1 MSHAPNDRAPGPPE
15 LQLPDQPITVR
26 PGTPDY
32 AELHCVSNFS
42 FLRGGSHPQELV
54 AQAQALGYSALAIT
68 DECSLAG
75 VVRAWEETKRS
86 PIHLIIGAELKLS
99 DGPRL
104 LLLAENRE
112 GYARISS
119 AITRARLTSTKGSYR
134 LDSLRFQRD
143 WHDVSAIWLP
153 GAVPDPRE
161 AAWVKDRFGYG
172 WLAIERHLDG
182 DDSERIDK
190 LLELGHRHGL
200 RPVACG
206 DVHYHIP
213 ERRPLQDVLTALR
226 LKTSVDRC
234 GQALLSNGQRYLRR
248 REEIAALYDP
258 AWIAETLRIARRC
271 NFQLEEL
278 RYEYPKALVDEGETP
293 TSQLRKLTEQ
303 GIGRRW
309 PDGPPAKIRAQIE
322 KELRIIAHKEYEAF
336 FLTVEEVVRYA
347 RSRDILCQGRGS
359 AANSAVCYALHIT
372 EVNPEL
378 TDLLFE
384 RFVSIERDEAPDI
397 DVDFEH
403 QRREEVIQHIYD
415 KYGRQHA
422 ALAATV
428 IHYRSRLVLRD
439 VGRALGIAPEL
450 IDRFSTALAWWDGSG
465 KWEERL
471 AELGFDPHSLQIRL
485 WLELARQL
493 KGFPRH
499 LSQHVGGFVISDRPV
514 HELVPM
520 ENAAMPNRSIIQWD
534 KDDLESLGLLKVDVL
549 ALGMLSALR
558 RMLAFMSQREGR
570 RIGLHD
576 IPRED
581 KPTYDMIC
589 EAKTVGVFQ
598 IESRAQMSMLPRLK
612 PRNFYDLVIQI
623 AIVRPGPIQGG
634 MVHPYLK
641 RRKARAE
648 REARS
653 AQGLPLPP
661 EDPALAIRTELIPAI
676 GRTFGVPIFQEQVMQ
691 IVAIAAGFTPGE
703 ADQVRRSMAAWKR
716 SGGLEKYRDKLLTGM
731 AKNGYTAEFAES
743 IYQMILGFGSY
754 GFPESHSA
762 SFAILAYASSWLKC
776 HQPAAFIA
784 GLLDSQPMGFYPPTM
799 LVSEAKKM
807 GVTVLPVCVVESD
820 LESRVQWSRPE
831 DESDK
836 GALRLGFN
844 RVIGFNEEAGLRI
857 MSARAQQPF
866 RDAADL
872 AARARLSRREL
883 DLLAQADA
891 LQSLA
896 GHRNQARWLSLG
908 YTPQADLLAGVPRL
922 EAKLPL
928 PIPSEGAEILSD
940 YRSVGLSLRKHP
952 VALLRPKLDKLKVVP
967 NEKLST
973 LKHGQLLRVAGL
985 TMFRQRPPEAKG
997 VMFITLEDDTGI
1009 VNLVVWAKVLDAHRE
1024 AAVTGG
1030 FLIVG
1035 GEVQRQ
1041 DNVTHVI
1048 ARRIRDYSHWVDG
1061 LPYLSRDF
1069 R

>member
-1 MSHAPNDRAPGPPE
+1 MSRSPEAPEAPE
-15 LQLPDQPITVR
+15 MDLATEVLAVA

-32 AELHCVSNFS
+32 AELHCISNFS
-42 FLRGGSHPQELV
+42 FLRGGSSPQELV
-54 AQAQALGYSALAIT
+54 AQAQALRYSALAIT

-75 VVRAWEETKRS
+75 IVRAWEQAKLQ
-86 PIHLIIGAELKLS
+86 PIHLIFGTTLQLS

-112 GYARISS
+112 GYARISA
-119 AITRARLTSTKGSYR
+119 AITRARLNTTKGSYR
-134 LDSLRFQRD
+134 LSSLDFHRD

-153 GAVPDPRE
+153 GTVPDPRE
-161 AAWVKDRFGYG
+161 AAWVQERFGYG
-172 WLAIERHLDG
+172 WIAIERHLDG
-182 DDSERIDK
+182 DDGARIDHLLK
-190 LLELGHRHGL
+190 LGRQYGL

-206 DVHYHIP
+206 DVHYHSP
-213 ERRPLQDVLTALR
+213 DRRRLQDVLTALR

-234 GQALLSNGQRYLRR
+234 GQALLANGQRHLRR

-258 AWIAETLRIARRC
+258 AWIAETLLIARRC

-278 RYEYPKALVDEGETP
+278 RYEYPKALTPQGITP
-293 TSQLRKLTEQ
+293 TDHLRKLTGE
-303 GIGRRW
+303 GMARRW
-309 PDGPPAKIRAQIE
+309 PQGCPHKVRAQIE
-322 KELRIIAHKEYEAF
+322 RELELIAYKQYEAF
-336 FLTVEEVVRYA
+336 FLTVEDIVRYA
-347 RSRDILCQGRGS
+347 RSQDILCQGRGS
-359 AANSAVCYALHIT
+359 AANSAVCYALGIT

-384 RFVSIERDEAPDI
+384 RFVSRERDEAPDI

-403 QRREEVIQHIYD
+403 QRREEVIQYIYR

-428 IHYRSRLVLRD
+428 IHYRSRLALRD
-439 VGRALGIAPEL
+439 VGRALGVAPET
-450 IDRFSTALAWWDGSG
+450 IDRFGTALAWWDGTE

-471 AELGFDPHSLQIRL
+471 AELGIDPRSAQFRL
-485 WLELARQL
+485 WLSLARQL
-493 KGFPRH
+493 QGFPRH
-499 LSQHVGGFVISDRPV
+499 LSQHVGGFVISERPV

-520 ENAAMPNRSIIQWD
+520 ENAAMKDRSIIEWD

-558 RMLAFMSQREGR
+558 RMLSSVSRREGR
-570 RIGLHD
+570 TFALSD

-581 KPTYDMIC
+581 AATYQMIRD
-589 EAKTVGVFQ
+589 AKTVGVFQ
-598 IESRAQMSMLPRLK
+598 IESRAQMAMLPRLR
-612 PRNFYDLVIQI
+612 PENFYDLVIQI
-623 AIVRPGPIQGG
+623 AIVRPGPIEGG

-641 RRKARAE
+641 ARARRRQE
-648 REARS
+648 PGWEP
-653 AQGLPLPP
+653 QYYGKLQ
-661 EDPALAIRTELIPAI
+661 PALERTLGI
-676 GRTFGVPIFQEQVMQ
+676 PIFQEQVMQ
-691 IVAIAAGFTPGE
+691 IVSIAADFTPGE
-703 ADQVRRSMAAWKR
+703 ADHVRRSMAAWKR
-716 SGGLEKYRDKLLTGM
+716 SGGLEKFEGKLKQGM
-731 AKNGYTAEFAES
+731 AANGYPSDFADS
-743 IYQMILGFGSY
+743 IYKMILGFGSY

-807 GVTVLPVCVVESD
+807 GVTMLPVSVIDSD
-820 LESRVQWSRPE
+820 WDSRLHWQRPE
-831 DESDK
+831 DESDR

-844 RVIGFNEEAGLRI
+844 RICGFNEAAAQRI
-857 MSARAQQPF
+857 MVTRAQRPF

-872 AARARLSRREL
+872 AARARLSRHEL
-883 DLLAQADA
+883 DLLARADA
-891 LQSLA
+891 LQALA

-908 YTPQADLLAGVPRL
+908 YTPQTDLLAAVPRQ
-922 EAKLPL
+922 EAQLSLPM
-928 PIPSEGAEILSD
+928 PSEGAEIISD

-952 VALLRPKLDKLKVVP
+952 VALLRPKLDKLRVTP
-967 NEKLST
+967 NEKLAQ
-973 LKHGQLLRVAGL
+973 LRHGQLLRVAGL

-997 VMFITLEDDTGI
+997 VMFMTLEDETGI

-1030 FLIVG
+1030 FLIIG

-1048 ARRIRDYSHWVDG
+1048 AKRIRDYSHWVEG

>member
-1 MSHAPNDRAPGPPE
+1 MSRGADHPPSPPE
-15 LQLPDQPITVR
+15 MLLPDAPIPVA

-42 FLRGGSHPQELV
+42 FLRGGSHPKELV
-54 AQAQALGYSALAIT
+54 AQAHALGYSALAIT

-75 VVRAWEETKRS
+75 IVRAWEQAKAD
-86 PIHLIIGAELKLS
+86 PIHLIYGTEIQLS

-119 AITRARLTSTKGSYR
+119 AITRARLTQTKGTYR
-134 LDSLRFQRD
+134 LDRLRFQRD
-143 WHDVSAIWLP
+143 WHDVAAIWLP
-153 GAVPDPRE
+153 GAVPDPHE
-161 AAWVKDRFGYG
+161 AAWIQDRFGYG
-172 WLAIERHLDG
+172 WIAIERHLGG
-182 DDSERIDK
+182 DDGARIDR
-190 LLELGHRHGL
+190 LLEIGHRHGL

-206 DVHYHIP
+206 DVHYHVP

-226 LKTSVDRC
+226 LKTTVDRC
-234 GQALLSNGQRYLRR
+234 GQALLSNGQRHLRR
-248 REEIAALYDP
+248 REEISGLYDP
-258 AWIAETLRIARRC
+258 AWMAETMRIARRC

-278 RYEYPKALVDEGETP
+278 RYEYPKALVDAGETP
-293 TSQLRKLTEQ
+293 ASQLRKLTER
-303 GIGRRW
+303 GMAERW
-309 PDGPPAKIRAQIE
+309 PQGVPPAVREQIE
-322 KELRIIAHKEYEAF
+322 KELRVIAYKRYEAF
-336 FLTVEEVVRYA
+336 FLTVEEIVRFA
-347 RSRDILCQGRGS
+347 RSQEILCQGRGS
-359 AANSAVCYALHIT
+359 AANSAVCYALGIT
-372 EVNPEL
+372 EVRPEQGN
-378 TDLLFE
+378 LLFE

-403 QRREEVIQHIYD
+403 QRREEVIQHVYR
-415 KYGRQHA
+415 KYGRQHTA
-422 ALAATV
+422 IAATV

-439 VGRALGIAPEL
+439 VGHALGIAAEL
-450 IDRFSTALAWWDGSG
+450 IDRFGTALAWWDKSTQ
-465 KWEERL
+465 WEERMT
-471 AELGFDPHSLQIRL
+471 ELGFDPGSLQIRL
-485 WLELARQL
+485 WLELSRQL

-549 ALGMLSALR
+549 ALGMLTALR
-558 RMLAFMSQREGR
+558 RMFGFVSQRKGQAF
-570 RIGLHD
+570 GLKH
-576 IPRED
+576 IEPED
-581 KPTYDMIC
+581 GATYEMIC
-589 EAKTVGVFQ
+589 AARTLGVFQ

-612 PRNFYDLVIQI
+612 PKTFYDLVIQI

-641 RRKARAE
+641 RRMARE
-648 REARS
+648 QPDYYRDE
-653 AQGLPLPP
+653 LK
-661 EDPALAIRTELIPAI
+661 PALERTY
-676 GRTFGVPIFQEQVMQ
+676 GVPIFQEQVMQ
-691 IVAIAAGFTPGE
+691 IVSIAAGFTPGE

-716 SGGLEKYRDKLLTGM
+716 SGGLEKYHDKLVAGM
-731 AKNGYTAEFAES
+731 TARNYPAEFAEK
-743 IYQMILGFGSY
+743 IYEMIKGFGSY

-762 SFAILAYASSWLKC
+762 SFAILAYASSYLKC

-799 LVSEAKKM
+799 LVSEARKM
-807 GVTVLPVCVVESD
+807 GVTVRPVSVIDSD
-820 LESRVQWSRPE
+820 WDSRVEE
-831 DESDK
+831 DGSEH
-836 GALRLGFN
+836 GVLQLGFN
-844 RVIGFNEEAGLRI
+844 RIHGFSEDAGRRI
-857 MSARAQQPF
+857 MAMRAQRPF
-866 RDAADL
+866 RDSADL

-883 DLLAQADA
+883 DLLAGADA
-891 LQSLA
+891 LQPLA
-896 GHRNQARWLSLG
+896 GQRNQARWLSLG
-908 YTPQADLLAGVPRL
+908 YTPQNDLLAHIPRP
-922 EAKLPL
+922 EAQLSLPL
-928 PIPSEGAEILSD
+928 PSEGEEILSD
-940 YRSVGLSLRKHP
+940 YRATGLSLRKHP
-952 VALLRPKLDKLKVVP
+952 VALLRAKLDQLKVVP
-967 NEKLST
+967 NGKLSD

-1009 VNLVVWAKVLDAHRE
+1009 VNLVVWSKVLEAHRE

-1041 DNVTHVI
+1041 DGVTHVI
-1048 ARRIRDYSHWVDG
+1048 ARRIRDYSHWVEG

>member
-1 MSHAPNDRAPGPPE
+1 MSRGADHPPSAPE
-15 LQLPDQPITVR
+15 MMLPDAPVPVA

-42 FLRGGSHPQELV
+42 FLRGGSHPKELV

-75 VVRAWEETKRS
+75 IVRAWEQAKQT
-86 PIHLIIGAELKLS
+86 PIHLIYGTELQLS

-104 LLLAENRE
+104 LLLAESRE

-119 AITRARLTSTKGSYR
+119 AITRARLTQTKGTYR

-153 GAVPDPRE
+153 GPRPDPRE
-161 AAWVKDRFGYG
+161 AAWIQDRFGYG
-172 WLAIERHLDG
+172 WIAIERHLDG
-182 DDSERIDK
+182 DDGERIDS

-200 RPVACG
+200 QPVACG
-206 DVHYHIP
+206 DVHYHVP

-226 LKTSVDRC
+226 LKTTVARC

-258 AWIAETLRIARRC
+258 AWIAETMRIARRC
-271 NFQLEEL
+271 NFDLKEL
-278 RYEYPKALVDEGETP
+278 SYEYPDELVPAGETQ

-303 GIGRRW
+303 GIVQRW
-309 PDGPPAKIRAQIE
+309 PQGAPPSVRAQIE
-322 KELRIIAHKEYEAF
+322 KELKIIAHKEYEAF
-336 FLTVEEVVRYA
+336 FLTVEEIVRFA
-347 RSRDILCQGRGS
+347 RREGILCQGRGS
-359 AANSAVCYALHIT
+359 AANSAVCYALGIT
-372 EVNPEL
+372 EVRPE
-378 TDLLFE
+378 DGNLLFE

-403 QRREEVIQHIYD
+403 QRREEVIQHVYN
-415 KYGRQHA
+415 KYGRQQT

-450 IDRFSTALAWWDGSG
+450 IDRFSTALAWWDKSTQ
-465 KWEERL
+465 WEERMT
-471 AELGFDPHSLQIRL
+471 ELGVDPNSLQIRQ

-549 ALGMLSALR
+549 ALGMLTALR
-558 RMLAFMSQREGR
+558 RMLGFVSQRKGQPF
-570 RIGLHD
+570 GLKD
-576 IPRED
+576 IEQGD
-581 KPTYDMIC
+581 TATYDMIC
-589 EAKTVGVFQ
+589 EAKTLGVFQ

-641 RRKARAE
+641 RRMRKEQPDYYRDE
-648 REARS
+648 
-653 AQGLPLPP
+653 LK
-661 EDPALAIRTELIPAI
+661 PALERTY
-676 GRTFGVPIFQEQVMQ
+676 GVPIFQEQVMQ
-691 IVAIAAGFTPGE
+691 IVSIAAGFTPGE

-716 SGGLEKYRDKLLTGM
+716 SGGLEKYHDKLLTGM
-731 AKNGYTAEFAES
+731 TTRGYPAEFAEK
-743 IYQMILGFGSY
+743 IYEMIKGFGSY

-762 SFAILAYASSWLKC
+762 SFANLTYASSWLKC

-807 GVTVLPVCVVESD
+807 GVTVRPISVIDSNWD
-820 LESRVQWSRPE
+820 SRVDE
-831 DESDK
+831 DGSK
-836 GALRLGFN
+836 HGVLQLGFN
-844 RVIGFNEEAGLRI
+844 RIHGFSEDAGRRI
-857 MSARAQQPF
+857 MAVRAQRPF

-872 AARARLSRREL
+872 AVRARLSRREL

-891 LQSLA
+891 LKSLA
-896 GHRNQARWLSLG
+896 GQRNQARWLSLG
-908 YTPQADLLAGVPRL
+908 YTPQSDLLAQVPRQ
-922 EAKLPL
+922 EAQLALPL
-928 PIPSEGAEILSD
+928 PSEGEEILSD
-940 YRSVGLSLRKHP
+940 YHSTGLSLRKHP

-967 NEKLST
+967 NERLAT

-1009 VNLVVWAKVLDAHRE
+1009 VNLVVWSKVLEAYRE

-1048 ARRIRDYSHWVDG
+1048 ARRIRNYSHWVQG